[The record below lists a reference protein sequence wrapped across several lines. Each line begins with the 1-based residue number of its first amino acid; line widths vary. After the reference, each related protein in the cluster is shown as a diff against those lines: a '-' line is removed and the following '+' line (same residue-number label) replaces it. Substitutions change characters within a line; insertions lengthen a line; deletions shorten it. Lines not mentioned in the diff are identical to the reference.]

1 MERGELNGLND
12 VDTIYGTYSNVV
24 LTNGEVNDDAIG
36 HFIDFDQVS
45 ADTDINNAYY
55 IHAINDSLSVTGE
68 KFFIKDETGIPS
80 QFSNKL
86 VLNAYG
92 SGTFTGT
99 ATQRLAVDTN
109 GNVIEIPIGSGPVD
123 GSGTANYTA
132 RWIDTDTLGIG
143 ALYDNGTNVGIG
155 TTSPS
160 ES

>member
-1 MERGELNGLND
+1 MCIRD
-12 VDTIYGTYSNVV
+12 SSNVV
-24 LTNGEVNDDAIG
+24 LKNGEVNDDAIG

-45 ADTDINNAYY
+45 ANTDINNAYY
-55 IHAINDSLSVTGE
+55 IHAKNDSLSVTGE
-68 KFFIKDETGIPS
+68 KFFIKDETGVPS

-86 VLNAYG
+86 VLSAYG

-132 RWIDTDTLGIG
+132 CL
-143 ALYDNGTNVGIG
+143 LY
-155 TTSPS
+155 TSPS
-160 ES
+160 PRDGLLSRMPSSA